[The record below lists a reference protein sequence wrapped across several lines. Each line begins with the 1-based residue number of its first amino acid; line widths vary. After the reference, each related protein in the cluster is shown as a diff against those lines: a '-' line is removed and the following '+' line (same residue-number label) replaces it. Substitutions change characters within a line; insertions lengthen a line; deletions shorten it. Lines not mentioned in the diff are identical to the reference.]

1 MYMSRTGSL
10 FLGRLNV
17 PSGLTISIDSLKGL

>member
-10 FLGRLNV
+10 FLGGLNALCR
-17 PSGLTISIDSLKGL
+17 LTISIDSLKGL